1 MQAIR
6 AMQATLVTPAT
17 HLALVDKIS
26 CAMSDNVNDVG
37 VTVTFA
43 PEASF
48 DVEAIKRA
56 AYRFSDRVS
65 VEINNSAEGVACRL
79 RPLNLKPPDNLD
91 QLASEFRNEVL
102 DQDLRLKIGVET
114 EGYRNLILS
123 LAFSKTPLGQ

>member
-1 MQAIR
+1 M
-6 AMQATLVTPAT
+6 TD
-17 HLALVDKIS
+17 H
-26 CAMSDNVNDVG
+26 VNDVG

-48 DVEAIKRA
+48 DIEAVKRA

-65 VEINNSAEGVACRL
+65 VEITNGTEGTQCRL
-79 RPLNLKPPDNLD
+79 RPLQTKGTIDLN
-91 QLASEFRNEVL
+91 QLAGEFRNETL
-102 DQDLRLKIGVET
+102 DQDLRLKIAQET

>member
-1 MQAIR
+1 M
-6 AMQATLVTPAT
+6 TD
-17 HLALVDKIS
+17 H
-26 CAMSDNVNDVG
+26 VNDVC

-48 DVEAIKRA
+48 DIEAVKRA

-65 VEINNSAEGVACRL
+65 VEITQGVGGITCRL
-79 RPLNLKPPDNLD
+79 RPLHKKETVDLD
-91 QLASEFRNEVL
+91 QLAGEFRNETL
-102 DQDLRLKIGVET
+102 DQDLRLKIAAET